1 MAAFVASTSAAM
13 LNWLSGNATP
23 AAAATRYIAP
33 YNGDPQGAGTDQ
45 MTALTGAATRPSL
58 TAAVPSTATATATS
72 NLDIT
77 FTAAASGAAT
87 VNFVAIMTA
96 ATAGTVMASA
106 AVTSKT
112 VSAGDSLK
120 ILSGNLTITIA

>member
-1 MAAFVASTSAAM
+1 MAAFVASTSASM
-13 LNWLSGNATP
+13 LNWLTGNTTATT
-23 AAAATRYIAP
+23 ATRYIAP

-72 NLDIT
+72 NADIV
-77 FTAAASGAAT
+77 FTNSASGGAT
-87 VNFVAIMTA
+87 VNYVAIMSA
-96 ATAGTVMASA
+96 ATAGSVMASA
-106 AVTSKT
+106 SVTSKT

-120 ILSGNLTITIA
+120 ILSGNLTITIT